1 MKEMPLIDHLE
12 ELRTTII
19 RVAVIILVTFALA
32 YGFGEY
38 IAEVLLLPLRD
49 ALGGQAQGQIVYLGL
64 LDKVIAQLQLAFWSS
79 AILSS
84 PVWFFEIWRFVRP
97 ALHDY
102 EAKMVRPFLMV
113 GFFLFLLGGAFAYFV
128 VFPLTFKVL
137 LDFGVSEVSA
147 SISLRDYIILSS
159 KALFFFGLAFQLP
172 NVALILGFMGLVTKY
187 SLRKWRRYA
196 YVAFAVVSAM
206 ITPPDI
212 ISMMGLW
219 FPLVCLYEVGII
231 AVALVVHPYL
241 ARQHS

>member
-49 ALGGQAQGQIVYLGL
+49 ALGGRAQGQIVYLGL

-113 GFFLFLLGGAFAYFV
+113 GFLLFLLGGAFAYFV
-128 VFPLTFKVL
+128 VFPNF
-137 LDFGVSEVSA
+137 
-147 SISLRDYIILSS
+147 
-159 KALFFFGLAFQLP
+159 
-172 NVALILGFMGLVTKY
+172 
-187 SLRKWRRYA
+187 
-196 YVAFAVVSAM
+196 
-206 ITPPDI
+206 
-212 ISMMGLW
+212 
-219 FPLVCLYEVGII
+219 
-231 AVALVVHPYL
+231 
-241 ARQHS
+241 